1 LEEDALTMTEL
12 DRERLKE
19 LYLPPTEDFTFVD
32 VPELRY
38 AMLDGHGDP
47 DGEAFRHAVR
57 WLFSAIDPIKR
68 VARERMGKDFV
79 EPPLECLWWTDD
91 PRDFVAG
98 TRDAMRWRPMILT
111 ADWVDHELFAQAVAT
126 TSERLGEVP
135 DTLRLEQLHEGRSV
149 QIMVV
154 GDYASSAAALARRLH
169 ERFLPEHGLRP
180 NGLHHEI
187 YLSDPNRVAAERMR
201 TVLRQPVASA

>member
-1 LEEDALTMTEL
+1 MTEL

-38 AMLDGHGDP
+38 AMLDGRGDP

-57 WLFSAIDPIKR
+57 WLFAAIDPIRR
-68 VARERMGKDFV
+68 VAKERMGKDFV
-79 EPPLECLWWTDD
+79 EPPLEGLWWTDD
-91 PRDFVAG
+91 PDDFVAG
-98 TRDAMRWRPMILT
+98 RREALRWRLMIVT
-111 ADWVDHELFAQAVAT
+111 SDWVDRERFARAVAT
-126 TSERLGEVP
+126 ASQRLGEVP
-135 DTLRLEQLHEGRSV
+135 DTLRLEELHEGRSV

-154 GDYASSAAALARRLH
+154 GDYAGSATALARRLH
-169 ERFLPEHGLRP
+169 DGFLPEHGLRP

-187 YLSDPNRVAAERMR
+187 YLSDPKRVAPERMR
-201 TVLRQPVASA
+201 TVLRQPVADA